1 MIHGVL
7 IDLEGVLYVGGY
19 PLPGARE
26 ALLSLRA
33 AGIPMRFITNT
44 SRTTRAAIVDRLADM
59 GLEVAP
65 EHLFTPVVAARNY
78 LIARKLTPHLLVHPH
93 ILGEF
98 ADLLGPSPD
107 AVLIGD
113 AGSAFDY
120 GALNRCF
127 RLLLDGLPLLA
138 MGSNRYFRD
147 DGGLSLDIGP
157 FVAALEYAA
166 EMEAAGADG
175 LEMNVFWIPADIRL
189 RGEEVEARYLEI
201 IRAVKAV
208 VQIPVA
214 FKLNPYF
221 SGIAH
226 FADQVSRNGADA
238 LVLFNRFYQPDFDI
252 HKLKVLHNLRFS
264 DAAEIR
270 LPLLWIAVLYHRIG
284 ASLAAT
290 TGVQSANEVVKYL
303 LAGADVAMT
312 ASALYKYGI
321 GYLKNMHH
329 DLKEWMQEM
338 GFTSVEAFKGVMSQQ
353 NISDP
358 VAYERANY
366 IHILENAKP

>member
-127 RLLLDGLPLLA
+127 RLLLNGLPLLA

-166 EMEAAGADG
+166 EMEAVILGKPAAAFFLAAVASLDLPPQDVVMVGDDAEMDVCGALTAGLRAALVRTGKYRPGDEAKVEPRG
-175 LEMNVFWIPADIRL
+175 GRVFDDL
-189 RGEEVEARYLEI
+189 D
-201 IRAVKAV
+201 AV
-208 VQIPVA
+208 V
-214 FKLNPYF
+214 
-221 SGIAH
+221 
-226 FADQVSRNGADA
+226 D
-238 LVLFNRFYQPDFDI
+238 
-252 HKLKVLHNLRFS
+252 
-264 DAAEIR
+264 
-270 LPLLWIAVLYHRIG
+270 
-284 ASLAAT
+284 
-290 TGVQSANEVVKYL
+290 
-303 LAGADVAMT
+303 
-312 ASALYKYGI
+312 
-321 GYLKNMHH
+321 
-329 DLKEWMQEM
+329 
-338 GFTSVEAFKGVMSQQ
+338 
-353 NISDP
+353 
-358 VAYERANY
+358 Y
-366 IHILENAKP
+366 IL